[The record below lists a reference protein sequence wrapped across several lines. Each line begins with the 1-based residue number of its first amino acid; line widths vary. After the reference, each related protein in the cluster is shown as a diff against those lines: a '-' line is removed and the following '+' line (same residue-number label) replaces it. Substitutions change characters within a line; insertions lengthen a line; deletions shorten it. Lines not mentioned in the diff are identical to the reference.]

1 MTRLREALD
10 GIAAEAPLVDLAD
23 VAVAGHR
30 RRRRRATAVLAAV
43 ATVAVVGAA
52 STAVALPWQ
61 RADRTATPQRVDTVP
76 DLPDGA
82 VGPIAYAFQTRCK
95 HQSNPVRIDCGTVE
109 WRVVTRSGTTYRV
122 PQALVATAKDDNV
135 PVAISRDGRML
146 VYYSRQAQAHVVRD
160 LVGGT
165 QVTSPVTV
173 KEERIGMASML
184 ALSDDGRYV
193 IFDPREGTKDPGL
206 LIDVRTGKS
215 RPVDGKYEVVS
226 IKGGVAELVRYVK
239 TDLWQMPVTGG
250 GRPVRFNGKFIMFSE
265 IAPDGHTVA
274 AFEVPDHTKRRLT
287 VLDAKTGRTLR
298 KVSMRGLPAG
308 RGSGVVGTALW
319 TSGSE
324 VVIVYQ
330 NRDDVRTYAV
340 NVNTGQ
346 AHQVARYPGGWNAQR
361 LVLPG
366 LASQ

>member
-23 VAVAGHR
+23 VAVAGNR
-30 RRRRRATAVLAAV
+30 RRRRGTAVLAAV
-43 ATVAVVGAA
+43 VTVAVVGVA

-61 RADRTATPQRVDTVP
+61 RADRTATPQRVDGVP

-82 VGPIAYAFQTRCK
+82 VGPIAYAFRTPCET
-95 HQSNPVRIDCGTVE
+95 QSNPVRIDCGTVE
-109 WRVVTRSGTTYRV
+109 WRVVTRSGRTYRM
-122 PQALVATAKDDNV
+122 PQALVSTAKDNDV

-146 VYYSRQAQAHVVRD
+146 VYYNRQAQAHVVRD

-173 KEERIGMASML
+173 KEERIGMGSML

-226 IKGGVAELVRYVK
+226 IKGGVAVLVRYVK
-239 TDLWQMPVTGG
+239 TDLWRMPVTGG
-250 GRPVRFNGKFIMFSE
+250 GRPVRFDGKFIMFSE
-265 IAPDGHTVA
+265 IAPDGRTVA
-274 AFEVPDHTKRRLT
+274 AIEWPDHTKRRLT
-287 VLDAKTGRTLR
+287 VLDAKSGRILR
-298 KVSMRGLPAG
+298 KVSIRGLPAG
-308 RGSGVVGTALW
+308 GDKAMVNTALW

-324 VVIVYQ
+324 VAVVYQ
-330 NRDDVRTYAV
+330 SRDDVRTYAV
-340 NVNTGQ
+340 NVKTGQ
-346 AHQVARYPGGWNAQR
+346 AHQMARYPVDRSRRG

-366 LASQ
+366 VASR

>member
-30 RRRRRATAVLAAV
+30 RRRRASALLAAV

-61 RADRTATPQRVDTVP
+61 RADRPATPQRVGAVP

-82 VGPIAYAFQTRCK
+82 VGPIAYAFQTPCK

-109 WRVVTRSGTTYRV
+109 WRVVTRTGTTYRV
-122 PQALVATAKDDNV
+122 PQALVATAEDHNV

-146 VYYSRQAQAHVVRD
+146 AYYSRQAQAHVVRD

-173 KEERIGMASML
+173 KEERIGMGSML
-184 ALSDDGRYV
+184 TLSDDGRHV

-206 LIDVRTGKS
+206 LIDVRTGDS
-215 RPVDGKYEVVS
+215 RPVDGKYEAVS
-226 IKGGVAELVRYVK
+226 IKGGVAELVRFRK
-239 TDLWQMPVTGG
+239 TDLWRMPVTGG
-250 GRPVRFNGKFIMFSE
+250 GRPVRFDGTFIMFSE
-265 IAPDGHTVA
+265 IAPDGRTVA
-274 AFEVPDHTKRRLT
+274 AFEFPDHTKRRLT
-287 VLDAKTGRTLR
+287 VLDAKTGRTVR
-298 KVSMRGLPAG
+298 KVSIRGLPAG
-308 RGSGVVGTALW
+308 RGGGVTGTALW

-324 VVIVYQ
+324 VTVVHHI
-330 NRDDVRTYAV
+330 RDDVRMYAV
-340 NVNTGQ
+340 DVGSGQ
-346 AHQVARYPGGWNAQR
+346 ARQVGRYPANGEARR

-366 LASQ
+366 VASQ